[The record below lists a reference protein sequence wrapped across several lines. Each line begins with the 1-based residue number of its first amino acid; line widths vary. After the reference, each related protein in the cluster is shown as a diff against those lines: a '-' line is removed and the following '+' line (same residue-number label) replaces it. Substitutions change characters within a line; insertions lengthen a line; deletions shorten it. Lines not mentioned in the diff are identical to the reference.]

1 MNERSFIFLKEK
13 RMSVPIEDKRTR
25 ILDAT
30 EKLLAQD
37 GFQGLSM
44 QKVAKEAEVAAGT
57 IYRYFEDKPHLI
69 EETRLYVSQRAA
81 NYIQANLTDDMSLKE
96 QYRTIWLNIW
106 NLNSTKSA
114 VKSHFL
120 YEQFDYSDESK
131 IFQREKEMFYKV
143 VALFEQGKEQG
154 IFKPLNVHILFCVS
168 LDSSI
173 ALARKQKNRCIQVDS
188 ESLEQAIEASWDAI
202 IKH

>member
-1 MNERSFIFLKEK
+1 
-13 RMSVPIEDKRTR
+13 MSDKLCNKRTL

-30 EKLLAQD
+30 EKLLAEN

-44 QKVAKEAEVAAGT
+44 QKLAKEAGVAAGT
-57 IYRYFEDKPHLI
+57 IYRYFEDKHHLI
-69 EETRLYVSQRAA
+69 KETRLYVSQRAA
-81 NYIQANLTDDMSLKE
+81 NYIQANLTDEMSLKD

-106 NLNSTKSA
+106 HLTNTKSA

-120 YEQFDYSDESK
+120 YEQFDYSDQNK
-131 IFQREKEMFYKV
+131 IQQLEKEMFYKV
-143 VALFEQGKEQG
+143 VALFEKGKEQG
-154 IFKPLNVHILFCVS
+154 LFKPLDEHILFSVS

-173 ALARKQKNRCIQVDS
+173 ALARKQRNRSIQLSS
-188 ESLEQAIEASWDAI
+188 EALEQAIDASWDAI

>member
-1 MNERSFIFLKEK
+1 
-13 RMSVPIEDKRTR
+13 MSEPIEDKRTR

-30 EKLLAQD
+30 EKLLAKD

-44 QKVAKEAEVAAGT
+44 KKLAKEADVAVGT
-57 IYRYFEDKPHLI
+57 IYRYFEDKHHLI

-81 NYIQANLTDDMSLKE
+81 DYIQSNLTDDMSLKE

-106 NLNSTKSA
+106 NLNSTESA

-120 YEQFDYSDESK
+120 YEQFDYTNESK
-131 IFQREKEMFYKV
+131 IFQLEKEMFYKV
-143 VALFEQGKEQG
+143 VDLFETGKAQGL
-154 IFKPLNVHILFCVS
+154 FKPLEGYILFSVS

-173 ALARKQKNRCIQVDS
+173 ALARKQKNRCIQMDS
-188 ESLEQAIEASWDAI
+188 NAIEQAIEASWDAI
-202 IKH
+202 IQH